1 LYGTT
6 LSFHGAHRPHCVA
19 LRADVKNPLL
29 KALTPPGDHSSD
41 SEGDGDD
48 DGSDSDDADSYA
60 DGSDSNDEDK
70 CPPIVIEWEGLR
82 DRVVALPVSPGRYG
96 HVRGLDDGRFMFVK
110 YPIRRGGRVGL
121 DAPYYG
127 DDGGSDAENERADD
141 SDDEDAGG
149 VGALCKFDVRRLK
162 TSVLIPSGV
171 RSVVLSMDRRCMLV
185 EKSVDGYVEL
195 RAHKAGTKPDEE
207 DSDGE
212 DVDEDAFDRR
222 SGLIDIDGRIAAE
235 VDPLA
240 EWTQAL
246 LETWRICRD
255 EWFDAGMAHGD
266 ARGVADWE
274 GALTRHARLLPR
286 VASVAELSDV
296 LREMTAELRSS
307 HVHVSLGDAG
317 STARRRSP
325 APGRLGCDLVWDAKM
340 RGYRITHIVGGDQ
353 WDDLTGGALRKP
365 GLNVAV
371 GDAIVAL
378 NRVTLTEEVGVDE
391 VLTGKGGAEV
401 MVTFKVGDRGGGG
414 GGGGGRSTGE
424 IAPAAA
430 ASDKK
435 NRSGGSGAKHK
446 KTKGKD
452 ATAADAAGANGTLK
466 RGDVVSVR
474 VRAMH
479 SELDA
484 RYRDAVRDRTSR
496 VAKLGKDQVGYLH
509 LPDMERTGYSEFW
522 RHFPR
527 EVKKGAL
534 IVDLRGNAGGHI
546 SELLL
551 AKLAQRPLAW
561 DVPRRG
567 AAATARSI
575 HTGSHTTPLAS

>member
-1 LYGTT
+1 M
-6 LSFHGAHRPHCVA
+6 
-19 LRADVKNPLL
+19 RADVKNPLL

-48 DGSDSDDADSYA
+48 DGSDSDDDDSYA

-82 DRVVALPVSPGRYG
+82 DRVVALPVPPGRYG

-365 GLNVAV
+365 GL
-371 GDAIVAL
+371 IVIQ
-378 NRVTLTEEVGVDE
+378 
-391 VLTGKGGAEV
+391 
-401 MVTFKVGDRGGGG
+401 
-414 GGGGGRSTGE
+414 GE
-424 IAPAAA
+424 WKRR
-430 ASDKK
+430 KK
-435 NRSGGSGAKHK
+435 
-446 KTKGKD
+446 
-452 ATAADAAGANGTLK
+452 L
-466 RGDVVSVR
+466 
-474 VRAMH
+474 
-479 SELDA
+479 
-484 RYRDAVRDRTSR
+484 Y
-496 VAKLGKDQVGYLH
+496 
-509 LPDMERTGYSEFW
+509 
-522 RHFPR
+522 
-527 EVKKGAL
+527 
-534 IVDLRGNAGGHI
+534 
-546 SELLL
+546 
-551 AKLAQRPLAW
+551 
-561 DVPRRG
+561 
-567 AAATARSI
+567 
-575 HTGSHTTPLAS
+575 

>member
-1 LYGTT
+1 
-6 LSFHGAHRPHCVA
+6 
-19 LRADVKNPLL
+19 
-29 KALTPPGDHSSD
+29 
-41 SEGDGDD
+41 
-48 DGSDSDDADSYA
+48 
-60 DGSDSNDEDK
+60 
-70 CPPIVIEWEGLR
+70 
-82 DRVVALPVSPGRYG
+82 
-96 HVRGLDDGRFMFVK
+96 
-110 YPIRRGGRVGL
+110 
-121 DAPYYG
+121 
-127 DDGGSDAENERADD
+127 
-141 SDDEDAGG
+141 
-149 VGALCKFDVRRLK
+149 
-162 TSVLIPSGV
+162 
-171 RSVVLSMDRRCMLV
+171 MLV

-414 GGGGGRSTGE
+414 GGGGGAEYG
-424 IAPAAA
+424 
-430 ASDKK
+430 
-435 NRSGGSGAKHK
+435 
-446 KTKGKD
+446 
-452 ATAADAAGANGTLK
+452 
-466 RGDVVSVR
+466 
-474 VRAMH
+474 
-479 SELDA
+479 
-484 RYRDAVRDRTSR
+484 RDRS
-496 VAKLGKDQVGYLH
+496 
-509 LPDMERTGYSEFW
+509 S
-522 RHFPR
+522 
-527 EVKKGAL
+527 
-534 IVDLRGNAGGHI
+534 
-546 SELLL
+546 
-551 AKLAQRPLAW
+551 
-561 DVPRRG
+561 RRG
-567 AAATARSI
+567 V
-575 HTGSHTTPLAS
+575 